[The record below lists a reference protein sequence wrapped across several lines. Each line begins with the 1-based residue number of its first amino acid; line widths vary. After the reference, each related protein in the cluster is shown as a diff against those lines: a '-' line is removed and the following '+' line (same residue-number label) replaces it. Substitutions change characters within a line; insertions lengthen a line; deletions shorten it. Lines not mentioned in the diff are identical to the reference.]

1 MKNKVIRGSFLWITN
16 HWNWAPD
23 TANHWYWSRV
33 LKLDPQIVDQKS
45 KWLNRLINN
54 DSNHGENDPNHGS
67 QPSKWSGSRFM
78 SEKMIGGLLIILF
91 FPQNDPWIIF
101 FSDHT
106 HSCLSLLKL
115 ELNQEGRDKIAPFSN
130 WIEKEEKRKKACKKE
145 TAGC

>member
-1 MKNKVIRGSFLWITN
+1 
-16 HWNWAPD
+16 
-23 TANHWYWSRV
+23 
-33 LKLDPQIVDQKS
+33 
-45 KWLNRLINN
+45 
-54 DSNHGENDPNHGS
+54 
-67 QPSKWSGSRFM
+67 M

-130 WIEKEEKRKKACKKE
+130 
-145 TAGC
+145 